1 MLRLLPYLLV
11 LLVCLFFS
19 KLMNVMEEY
28 VGILN
33 VQESKAQLPKPDLKK
48 EEPDNSVENS
58 VENLKGPNVPSVP
71 LDTTDNFQLSSEKQL
86 LQQLRQRRKEIESY
100 KDKLPAEKMAL
111 ESIKQYIDNRL
122 NMLENV
128 QNQLRPQLHNN
139 NQNDDKK
146 IQKLVKVYE
155 SMKPKEAAKIFNDLQ
170 IGVLVELALNMKES
184 RLAAILSEMTP
195 EKARELTSILATQS
209 DMGEF

>member
-33 VQESKAQLPKPDLKK
+33 IQESKAQLPKPDLKK
-48 EEPDNSVENS
+48 EEPDNSVEDS

-100 KDKLPAEKMAL
+100 ICSP
-111 ESIKQYIDNRL
+111 I
-122 NMLENV
+122 
-128 QNQLRPQLHNN
+128 
-139 NQNDDKK
+139 
-146 IQKLVKVYE
+146 
-155 SMKPKEAAKIFNDLQ
+155 
-170 IGVLVELALNMKES
+170 
-184 RLAAILSEMTP
+184 
-195 EKARELTSILATQS
+195 
-209 DMGEF
+209 